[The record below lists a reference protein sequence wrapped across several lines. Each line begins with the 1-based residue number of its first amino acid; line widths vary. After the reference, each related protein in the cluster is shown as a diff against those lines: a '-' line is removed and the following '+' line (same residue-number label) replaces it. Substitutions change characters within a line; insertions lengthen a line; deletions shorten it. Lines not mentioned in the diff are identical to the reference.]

1 MKPILKTIA
10 VPIGLFLMTL
20 FFILYN
26 CSGIYAMRS
35 DKLPA
40 DSNVTVEKEREV
52 LLSQQLF
59 VVKLSKVKSPK
70 KTNSKKVNVN
80 FKAERRDAF
89 MIQRYDNG
97 KSSTE
102 LSWTMCPNGVCPVGG
117 TYKMGTP
124 EYKQLDL
131 VIAQAK
137 QANAKSQKE
146 LNALMADGKKA
157 HP

>member
-1 MKPILKTIA
+1 MKPIRKTTA
-10 VPIGLFLMTL
+10 VSIGLFLLTL
-20 FFILYN
+20 FFILCN

-35 DKLPA
+35 DTFSA

-59 VVKLSKVKSPK
+59 VVKLSKVKGPK
-70 KTNSKKVNVN
+70 KTNSKKVNV
-80 FKAERRDAF
+80 KAELRDAF

-146 LNALMADGKKA
+146 LKALMAADSK
-157 HP
+157 

>member
-1 MKPILKTIA
+1 MKAVRKTIA
-10 VPIGLFLMTL
+10 VTIGLFLLIL
-20 FFILYN
+20 FFILCN
-26 CSGIYAMRS
+26 CSTIYAIRS

-59 VVKLSKVKSPK
+59 VVKLSKVKSLK
-70 KTNSKKVNVN
+70 KTNSKKVNV
-80 FKAERRDAF
+80 KAELRDAF

-124 EYKQLDL
+124 EYKRLDL

-146 LNALMADGKKA
+146 LNALMANGKKA

>member
-1 MKPILKTIA
+1 
-10 VPIGLFLMTL
+10 
-20 FFILYN
+20 
-26 CSGIYAMRS
+26 MRS
-35 DKLPA
+35 DTFSA

-59 VVKLSKVKSPK
+59 VVKLSKVKGPK
-70 KTNSKKVNVN
+70 KINSKKVNV
-80 FKAERRDAF
+80 KAELRDAF

-146 LNALMADGKKA
+146 LKALMAADSK
-157 HP
+157 